1 MKKCWDEN
9 PLERLSAKEVSNV
22 IAKWIFLP
30 YNNKI
35 SEELKSNI
43 MEFINA
49 PIGNI
54 NLITESHPK
63 VCYKSRLL
71 DFTSKKVNDYIVD
84 DKPSEKLDEIIESE
98 CLDCIVDNIKSSDIK
113 TDNN

>member
-1 MKKCWDEN
+1 
-9 PLERLSAKEVSNV
+9 
-22 IAKWIFLP
+22 
-30 YNNKI
+30 
-35 SEELKSNI
+35 

-54 NLITESHPK
+54 NLITESHPQ

-71 DFTSKKVNDYIVD
+71 DFTSKEVNDYIVD
-84 DKPSEKLDEIIESE
+84 DKPSEKLDEIVESE
-98 CLDCIVDNIKSSDIK
+98 CLNCIVDNIKSSDTK